1 MLGKKNILIKKLALA
16 TNYNFNTQ
24 HTQVNMTDAKNP
36 FQIRQELL
44 NTAKEYV
51 ESMYNM
57 QQSAIERQFHLA
69 EEVMKKNEEQGMKM
83 FQQTTENLEKY
94 CKSYPGV
101 DQILSVAKQ
110 FQDFVDNKKTKDS

>member
-1 MLGKKNILIKKLALA
+1 
-16 TNYNFNTQ
+16 
-24 HTQVNMTDAKNP
+24 MTESKNP

-57 QQSAIERQFHLA
+57 QQNFVDRQFYIA
-69 EEVMKKNEEQGMKM
+69 EEMLNKNQEEGMKLY
-83 FQQTTENLEKY
+83 QQSIDNMEKY
-94 CKSYPGV
+94 CKNYPGV

-110 FQDFVDNKKTKDS
+110 FQDFVDNKDKK

>member
-1 MLGKKNILIKKLALA
+1 
-16 TNYNFNTQ
+16 
-24 HTQVNMTDAKNP
+24 MTDSKNP

-94 CKSYPGV
+94 CKSV
-101 DQILSVAKQ
+101 DQILTVAKQ
-110 FQDFVDNKKTKDS
+110 FQDFVDNKDKK

>member
-1 MLGKKNILIKKLALA
+1 
-16 TNYNFNTQ
+16 
-24 HTQVNMTDAKNP
+24 MTDSKNP

-101 DQILSVAKQ
+101 DQILTCLLYTSDAA
-110 FQDFVDNKKTKDS
+110 DEP